1 MSDPLAEIPLKA
13 DDFRSRLKSAY
24 RNGGAEYPRKIEFLG
39 VFSDGTRYMVEN
51 GVRAISFYLVTDL
64 TAPERRVGQTSVTI
78 ALGANLGFVNQN
90 LSPALADAI
99 SNYRLFGTTDFAQAA
114 IMISLVLTTQSNLVI
129 RAFR

>member
-1 MSDPLAEIPLKA
+1 MSDPVPEESLLAA
-13 DDFRSRLKSAY
+13 AFRARLKSAY
-24 RNGGAEYPRKIEFLG
+24 RNGGTEYARKIEFLG

-90 LSPALADAI
+90 LSPALVDAI
-99 SNYRLFGTTDFAQAA
+99 ANYRLFGTTDFAQAA
-114 IMISLVLTTQSNLVI
+114 IMISLLLTTQ
-129 RAFR
+129 